1 MYQQTQNKMNRAEA
15 LQTLITI
22 DSMISYYESIIND
35 RKHNNEFG
43 AGFEFQSIRKMN
55 DHDIEISS
63 MCIERLNQ
71 RFRKI
76 TLTLK

>member
-1 MYQQTQNKMNRAEA
+1 MNRAET
-15 LQTLITI
+15 LQTLMTI
-22 DSMISYYESIIND
+22 DSSIEYYESRIND

-71 RFRKI
+71 RFRKL
-76 TLTLK
+76 TLTLT

>member
-1 MYQQTQNKMNRAEA
+1 MNRAET
-15 LQTLITI
+15 LQTLMTI
-22 DSMISYYESIIND
+22 DSAIEYYESRIND

-71 RFRKI
+71 RFRKL

>member
-1 MYQQTQNKMNRAEA
+1 MNRAET
-15 LQTLITI
+15 LQTLMTI
-22 DSMISYYESIIND
+22 DSAIEYYESRIND

-71 RFRKI
+71 RFRKL
-76 TLTLK
+76 TLTLT

>member
-1 MYQQTQNKMNRAEA
+1 MNRTVA

-35 RKHNNEFG
+35 RQHNNEFG
-43 AGFEFQSIRKMN
+43 AGLEFQSIREMN

-63 MCIERLNQ
+63 MCINRLNE
-71 RFRKI
+71 RFRKL
-76 TLTLK
+76 TLRLTLK

>member
-1 MYQQTQNKMNRAEA
+1 MNRAEK
-15 LQTLITI
+15 LERLITI
-22 DSMISYYESIIND
+22 NSAIEYYESRVND

-43 AGFEFQSIRKMN
+43 AGFEFKSIRKIN
-55 DHDIEISS
+55 DHDIEISK

-76 TLTLK
+76 NLELK